1 MVEPADSRPHNATD
15 DVQATRQMKTPYGLP
30 DIEDCATCPAKDD
43 GTFCNMPETSQKSWT
58 EARRCNLYP
67 SGAVLF
73 VQEQSQRDIC
83 VICVGRVK
91 LYSTTP
97 DGKTIIHRICE
108 AGEVLGL
115 SAALEGS
122 GYEATAE
129 TLEPCVISF
138 INTDDLRGMMK
149 TDPEVAFRVA
159 RHLSFEV
166 RNAWSQIQT
175 LGSQST
181 ATEKLARFLLSASP
195 ANGKISMHL
204 THKEVADMLG
214 VARETVTRSLT
225 ELKQSHVIRIRG
237 HVITVVD
244 QPHLSKLAGT

>member
-1 MVEPADSRPHNATD
+1 MVDRASAFGQNATN
-15 DVQATRQMKTPYGLP
+15 DVPATGPMKTPYGLP
-30 DIEDCATCPAKDD
+30 DIEDCVSCTVKHD
-43 GTFCNMPETSQKSWT
+43 GKFCDMPDTSQEAWSG
-58 EARRCNLYP
+58 ARRCNLYP

-97 DGKTIIHRICE
+97 DGKTIIHWICE

-115 SAALEGS
+115 SAALEGN

-138 INTDDLRGMMK
+138 INTEDLRRLMK
-149 TDPEVAFRVA
+149 TDSEVAFRVA

-166 RNAWSQIQT
+166 RHAWSQIQT

-181 ATEKLARFLLSASP
+181 ATEKLARFLVSAS
-195 ANGKISMHL
+195 ASNGKISMHL

-225 ELKQSHVIRIRG
+225 ELI
-237 HVITVVD
+237 
-244 QPHLSKLAGT
+244 